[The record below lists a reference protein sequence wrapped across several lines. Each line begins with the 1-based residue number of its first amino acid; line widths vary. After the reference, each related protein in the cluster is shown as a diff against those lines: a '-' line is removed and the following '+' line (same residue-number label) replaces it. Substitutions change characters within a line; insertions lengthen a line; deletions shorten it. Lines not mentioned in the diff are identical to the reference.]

1 MTKAVIVTIMG
12 EKHETR
18 RVNSYIGKYVHFSN
32 GSSVSPFYGI
42 CDISGKAKQDQTLKS
57 FLRPYYEGV
66 LSLIRNADSVWIFG
80 PGTAKGELEQHR
92 QDGLPKGRILG
103 IESMG

>member
-57 FLRPYYEGV
+57 FLRTYYEGV
-66 LSLIRNADSVWIFG
+66 LSLIRNADSV
-80 PGTAKGELEQHR
+80 
-92 QDGLPKGRILG
+92 
-103 IESMG
+103 